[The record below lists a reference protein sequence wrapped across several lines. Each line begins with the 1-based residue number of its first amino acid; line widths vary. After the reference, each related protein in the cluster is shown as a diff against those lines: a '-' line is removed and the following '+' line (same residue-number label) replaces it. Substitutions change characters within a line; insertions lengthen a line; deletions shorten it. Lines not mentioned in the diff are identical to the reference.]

1 MASGNG
7 IVKFNGLNY
16 ADWSEHIQFYLG
28 FNDMDHE
35 LLNEK
40 PTSITDESLES
51 DRINFDSWERS
62 NRLCLNLMRITMA
75 KSVKPSMP
83 KTESAKKFMQKVKE
97 YSQSDL
103 ADKSVGSLMSE
114 LTMKKFDWSQSIH
127 MII

>member
-16 ADWSEHIQFYLG
+16 ADWSEQIQFYLG
-28 FNDMDHE
+28 FNDMDYA

-40 PTSITDESLES
+40 PTAITDESSEN
-51 DRINFDSWERS
+51 DRINFESWGRS

-75 KSVKPSMP
+75 ESVKPSMP
-83 KTESAKKFMQKVKE
+83 KTESAKEFLQKIKE

-103 ADKSVGSLMSE
+103 ADKSIVGAYP
-114 LTMKKFDWSQSIH
+114 
-127 MII
+127 